1 MRNAWAVRDL
11 TIPLKDVTARK
22 KMEQWSHL
30 CQVPFPEVERKKVS
44 ILIGTN
50 IQEAFILL
58 EVRKGRPNEPFAIRS
73 DDNKGRYSPEVI
85 KAVQR
90 NFYVDDVL
98 KSAPT
103 TEKAI
108 WLADQL
114 TRLLSEGGFH
124 LTKFTSNSRLVLKA
138 LPQEERANPSINLDL
153 SQLPISR
160 ALGLHWDAASDTLQ
174 FKVVSTNKPP
184 TKRGIL
190 STVSSLFDPLGFLGP
205 FLLPVKFILQEL
217 WKMDVQ

>member
-1 MRNAWAVRDL
+1 MLVHIFGATSSPCCANKAL
-11 TIPLKDVTARK
+11 QQTAD
-22 KMEQWSHL
+22 
-30 CQVPFPEVERKKVS
+30 
-44 ILIGTN
+44 N
-50 IQEAFILL
+50 
-58 EVRKGRPNEPFAIRS
+58 
-73 DDNKGRYSPEVI
+73 NKGRYSPEVI
-85 KAVQR
+85 KAVHR

-114 TRLLSEGGFH
+114 TRLLSEDGFH
-124 LTKFTSNSRLVLKA
+124 LTKFTGNNRLVLKA

-160 ALGLHWDAASDTLQ
+160 ALRLHWDAASDTLQ
-174 FKVVSTNKPP
+174 FKVIPTNNPP
-184 TKRGIL
+184 TKRCIL

-205 FLLPVKFILQEL
+205 FLLLKSSFKNYGEWMSSRTIPFQSLY
-217 WKMDVQ
+217 